1 MASTHLGFTPGTPKS
16 HKRLKH
22 DVPAS
27 STSGDAPINSAFL
40 AVALGRPAVE
50 QALVRAA
57 VTHAD
62 RQQSYIDATEYVRT
76 QRLSDSAAAAYL
88 VEVGQS
94 WGIRWTEL
102 LGAQS
107 PQASGPAG
115 AGGPAHLLSVQP
127 QKLVSATTIESNQ
140 VCR

>member
-22 DVPAS
+22 VPAS
-27 STSGDAPINSAFL
+27 STPGAAPINSAFL

-62 RQQSYIDATEYVRT
+62 RQQSYIAATAHVKA
-76 QRLSDSAAAAYL
+76 QRLDDNSAAAYL
-88 VEVGQS
+88 IEVGES
-94 WGIRWTEL
+94 WDIRWMEL

-107 PQASGPAG
+107 PQAGGPAG